1 MRILLRAALVVAGI
15 TAAAPAFAQWH
26 DKAYT
31 TRIETRPFYG
41 ATVTIE
47 SGVRV
52 FRGLPPTRHM
62 IINPHGQTPLQ
73 LGIQDTRIFE
83 KSESHNH
90 YYDHNSA
97 VAPGRGGN
105 VIGGPGFGYGKFARR
120 GARNSKRSGR
130 LGYRQRA
137 APQRRYNFRRGG
149 VKGGGG
155 HH

>member
-1 MRILLRAALVVAGI
+1 MRTLLRAALVVVGV

-31 TRIETRPFYG
+31 TRIETRPYYG

-62 IINPHGQTPLQ
+62 IINPNGQTPLQ

-90 YYDHNSA
+90 FYDHNSGA
-97 VAPGRGGN
+97 APVHGGR
-105 VIGGPGFGYGKFARR
+105 VIGGPGFGRGKFARR
-120 GARNSKRSGR
+120 GGRKFKRSGYSGPR
-130 LGYRQRA
+130 HRA
-137 APQRRYNFRRGG
+137 RPQRRHNLRPRMMR
-149 VKGGGG
+149 GGGG
-155 HH
+155 HD

>member
-1 MRILLRAALVVAGI
+1 MRTLFRAMLVVAGV

-26 DKAYT
+26 NKAYT
-31 TRIETRPFYG
+31 TRIETRPYYG

-62 IINPHGQTPLQ
+62 IINPHGQTPLH
-73 LGIQDTRIFE
+73 LGIQDTRVFE

-90 YYDHNSA
+90 FYDHTSD
-97 VAPGRGGN
+97 VAPLRGGG
-105 VIGGPGFGYGKFARR
+105 VIGGVGVGHGKFSHR
-120 GARNSKRSGR
+120 GGRKFKRRSGHAGPVR
-130 LGYRQRA
+130 RARAQR
-137 APQRRYNFRRGG
+137 PNFRPRMT
-149 VKGGGG
+149 GGGG